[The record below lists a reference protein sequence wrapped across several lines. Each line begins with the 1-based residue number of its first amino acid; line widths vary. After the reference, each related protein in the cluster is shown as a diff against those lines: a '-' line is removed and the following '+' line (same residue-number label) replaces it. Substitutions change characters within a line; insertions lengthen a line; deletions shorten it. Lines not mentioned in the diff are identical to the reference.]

1 MEEIRT
7 CDRDKLLN
15 ILLYKWMYL
24 WFTYW
29 S

>member
-1 MEEIRT
+1 MEEIRM

-24 WFTYW
+24 
-29 S
+29 

>member
-15 ILLYKWMYL
+15 ILLYK
-24 WFTYW
+24 
-29 S
+29 